1 MRQGY
6 HRSMR
11 PPGITRSR
19 RPFFAPVWLAMIA
32 AIGAAFVGVGVLRS
46 MATTTVVLVRHAEK
60 QLSTIEDAPLTTDG
74 EARAERLAAMLGERG
89 DALPI
94 ARVFTSEARR
104 TQQTAAPLARR
115 LGIAPTTMPARN
127 VDELVR
133 ALRDA
138 PSDTASVVVGHGNTV
153 PEVIRALTRNRIAV
167 KIDEADYGSMFVVTV
182 STFGP
187 PSVVRLQ
194 Y

>member
-6 HRSMR
+6 HRGMR

-19 RPFFAPVWLAMIA
+19 RPFFAPVWLAILA
-32 AIGAAFVGVGVLRS
+32 AIGAAMVGVGVLRS
-46 MATTTVVLVRHAEK
+46 TATTTVILVRHAEK
-60 QLSTIEDAPLTTDG
+60 QLSTIEDAPLTTEG
-74 EARAERLAAMLGERG
+74 EARAERLASMLGERG

-94 ARVFTSEARR
+94 TRVFTSEARR
-104 TQQTAAPLARR
+104 TQQTAAPLVRR
-115 LGIAPTTMPARN
+115 LGIAATTLPAQD
-127 VDELVR
+127 VDALVR
-133 ALRDA
+133 ALRDG
-138 PSDTASVVVGHGNTV
+138 PSDAAAVVVGHGNTV
-153 PEVIRALTRNRIAV
+153 PAVIAGLTRNRINV
-167 KIDEADYGSMFVVTV
+167 KIDEADYGSMFIVTV